1 MGAPNVQNG
10 NVVVTSQRPAQGSEL
25 IQMLLTVTERA
36 IEALFLPFGPP
47 VAKRSVGRSSGFAEA
62 FKNLL
67 AVLPLKPDH
76 DHPCQGRR

>member
-10 NVVVTSQRPAQGSEL
+10 NVVVTSRCPAHGSEPL
-25 IQMLLTVTERA
+25 QMRLTVTERG

-47 VAKRSVGRSSGFAEA
+47 VAKPSVGRSSGLAGA

-76 DHPCQGRR
+76 DHPCQRRR